1 LSQNTT
7 FKQPLKKVECVFGS
21 TFFKGCILVQPFSK
35 RLRAFL
41 AQPFLKVVYI
51 MYNNSSFNVHNSK
64 PLIPREQNYVIDR
77 KLVSIH
83 SEDRDITKY
92 PNPNSFSITLPQP
105 ILNVQSLRLVQ
116 TTFPIV
122 PAYYTFSDEYQNTKF
137 RFSYQTSTTPPEIY
151 VHRCVQIQA
160 GTYTACQ
167 LALELTNVMNNAYE
181 TGNLEV
187 FNVFYDIVGSKF
199 WFGSTGVKFTLDFNY
214 KMDYPGINCNQPVVF
229 HNYARWGLPYYLG
242 YEKIQYVAD
251 GSVVIPPINYLPITT
266 GGDPI
271 TVIAPIPHK
280 VINIGGEKDIYMEV
294 DKYNSYDEI
303 YPYTES
309 NKNAYDNNAY
319 NGKVNSAFAKI
330 PIDFGLN
337 QDSRNLLLINF
348 VQYEPPIERIN
359 KLHFTFR
366 FHDGL
371 LVDFRGLEFNFTIEF
386 NSLRNEIA
394 LSRNIRIP
402 AMISL

>member
-1 LSQNTT
+1 
-7 FKQPLKKVECVFGS
+7 
-21 TFFKGCILVQPFSK
+21 
-35 RLRAFL
+35 
-41 AQPFLKVVYI
+41 
-51 MYNNSSFNVHNSK
+51 MYHNSSFNTSNPN
-64 PLIPREQNYVIDR
+64 PLIPREQNYVIER

-83 SEDRDITKY
+83 SEDRDISKY
-92 PNPNSFSITLPQP
+92 PLSNHFAVTLPQP
-105 ILNVQSLRLVQ
+105 LLNVQSLRLVQ
-116 TTFPIV
+116 STFPVV
-122 PAYYTFSDEYQNTKF
+122 PAYYTFSNEYQNTKF
-137 RFSYQTSTTPPEIY
+137 RFTLALIGGEPISY
-151 VHRCVQIQA
+151 CVMIQE

-167 LALELTNVMNNAYE
+167 LAQELTNVMNNAI
-181 TGNLEV
+181 GQV
-187 FNVFYDIVGSKF
+187 IINVFYDVVSSRF
-199 WFGSTGVKFTLDFNY
+199 WFGSTVLDFTLDFNC
-214 KMDYPGINCNQPVVF
+214 KMEYPEIKCNQPIVWY
-229 HNYARWGLPYYLG
+229 NYARWGLPYYLG
-242 YEKIQYVAD
+242 YNKEQYIATSDVMEINY
-251 GSVVIPPINYLPITT
+251 IPPTSGGSPI
-266 GGDPI
+266 I
-271 TVIAPIPHK
+271 TMIPLIDK

-330 PIDFGLN
+330 PIDFGFN

-359 KLHFTFR
+359 KLIFTFR

-386 NSLRNEIA
+386 NMLRNEIV
-394 LSRNIRIP
+394 RTKNIRIP

>member
-1 LSQNTT
+1 
-7 FKQPLKKVECVFGS
+7 
-21 TFFKGCILVQPFSK
+21 
-35 RLRAFL
+35 
-41 AQPFLKVVYI
+41 
-51 MYNNSSFNVHNSK
+51 MYSNSSFNVHNAK

-77 KLVSIH
+77 KLLTVH

-92 PNPNSFSITLPQP
+92 PDASHFDITLPQP
-105 ILNVQSLRLVQ
+105 LLNVQSLRLVQ
-116 TTFPIV
+116 STFPIV
-122 PAYYTFSDEYQNTKF
+122 PAYYTFSNEYQNTKF
-137 RFSYQTSTTPPEIY
+137 RFSYETSTTPPAIY
-151 VHRCVQIQA
+151 LHKCVTIQE

-167 LALELTNVMNNAYE
+167 LAQELTNVMNNAYDL
-181 TGNLEV
+181 NSEV
-187 FNVFYDIVGSKF
+187 FKVFYDVVGSKF
-199 WFGSTGVKFTLDFNY
+199 WFGSTGVHFTLDFNY
-214 KMDYPGINCNQPVVF
+214 KIDYTGIKCNQPIVWY
-229 HNYARWGLPYYLG
+229 NYARWGLPYYLG
-242 YEKIQYVAD
+242 YEKLQYVAD
-251 GSVVIPPINYLPITT
+251 GSVAIPPINYIPLS
-266 GGDPI
+266 GGGTPI

-294 DKYNSYDEI
+294 DKYNSYDEL

-330 PIDFGLN
+330 PLDATLN

-348 VQYEPPIERIN
+348 VQYEPPIERIS
-359 KLHFTFR
+359 KLRFTFR

-386 NSLRNEIA
+386 NSLKNEIA
-394 LSRNIRIP
+394 LNRNIRTP